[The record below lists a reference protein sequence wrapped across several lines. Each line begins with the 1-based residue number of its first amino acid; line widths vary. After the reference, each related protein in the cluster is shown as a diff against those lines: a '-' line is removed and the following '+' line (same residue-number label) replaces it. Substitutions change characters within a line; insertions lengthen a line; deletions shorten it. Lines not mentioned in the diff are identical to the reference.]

1 MPIDLHQSPN
11 WKEYEDLVCDAL
23 RQENPELIIERN
35 IHIAGHLSNQR
46 RQIDIALRGQMAG
59 HDVLAV
65 VDCKRYSRKIDV
77 NDVGSFVTLLND
89 VGADIGILVTQMGY
103 TKAAETLA
111 IKSRVKLDIKT
122 VEELREY
129 RITFDCCE
137 ECDPGEDHFPGV
149 IDWSHPESIDGN
161 SDKIAA
167 VGWCDWC
174 NTIHIRCLECGTI
187 TGIPDVLFGEP
198 VECLGGCGT
207 FFTVNYG
214 DPGGREEVFVRFS
227 AEDE

>member
-77 NDVGSFVTLLND
+77 NDDRLCLTLGDGVQKKWYRHDLSDSVYFSIGDSEYFRENSEFVSSLLNNR
-89 VGADIGILVTQMGY
+89 QC
-103 TKAAETLA
+103 
-111 IKSRVKLDIKT
+111 
-122 VEELREY
+122 ELS
-129 RITFDCCE
+129 FDNASMV
-137 ECDPGEDHFPGV
+137 DYV
-149 IDWSHPESIDGN
+149 ID
-161 SDKIAA
+161 
-167 VGWCDWC
+167 V
-174 NTIHIRCLECGTI
+174 
-187 TGIPDVLFGEP
+187 
-198 VECLGGCGT
+198 
-207 FFTVNYG
+207 
-214 DPGGREEVFVRFS
+214 VRS
-227 AEDE
+227 RSNQQ